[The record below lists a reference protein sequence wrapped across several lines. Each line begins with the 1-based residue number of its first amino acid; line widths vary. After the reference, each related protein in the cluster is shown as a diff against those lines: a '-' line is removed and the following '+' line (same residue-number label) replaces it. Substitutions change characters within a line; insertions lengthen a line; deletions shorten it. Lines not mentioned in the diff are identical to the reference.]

1 MATRQNIQMKHHAP
15 KNNNALII
23 GFHAIEA
30 AIGSGKQVE
39 KVLIQRGLKGELFQ
53 KTMAIIQE
61 NNIPYQYVPIEKLQ
75 RISTKNHQ
83 GIIGFLSPVTFG
95 HLEEIVSQV
104 FENGETPLLLL
115 LDALTD
121 VRNVGAIARSAECMG
136 AHAIIL
142 TETGSAPIN
151 EDAVKTSAG
160 ALMYIPVCKTKMAAD
175 AIHILQSMGVK
186 CIAATEKGNVFPEN
200 CDMTLPVCIVM
211 GNEEKGLSRAALKSV
226 DDLVNIPMIGKT
238 TSLNV
243 SVAAGMLIYEASQ
256 QRRKSHG

>member
-1 MATRQNIQMKHHAP
+1 MKHQGP

-30 AIGSGKQVE
+30 AIESGKQVE
-39 KVLIQRGLKGELFQ
+39 KVLIQRGLKGELYQ
-53 KTMAIIQE
+53 KTMGLIQE
-61 NNIPYQYVPIEKLQ
+61 NNIPFQYVPIEKLQ

-95 HLEEIVSQV
+95 NLEEIVSQV

-115 LDALTD
+115 LDSLTD
-121 VRNVGAIARSAECMG
+121 VRNVGAIARTAECMG

-142 TETGSAPIN
+142 TESGSAPIN

-160 ALMYIPVCKTKMAAD
+160 ALMYLPVCKTKMAAD
-175 AIHILQSMGVK
+175 AIFILQSMGVK
-186 CIAATEKGNVFPEN
+186 CIAATEKGNVFPEQCN
-200 CDMTLPVCIVM
+200 MTLPLCIVM
-211 GNEEKGLSRAALKSV
+211 GNEEKGLSRAALKAV
-226 DDLVNIPMIGKT
+226 EDLVNIPMTGKT

-243 SVAAGMLIYEASQ
+243 SVAAGMLIYEAAK
-256 QRRKSHG
+256 QRRVGHE